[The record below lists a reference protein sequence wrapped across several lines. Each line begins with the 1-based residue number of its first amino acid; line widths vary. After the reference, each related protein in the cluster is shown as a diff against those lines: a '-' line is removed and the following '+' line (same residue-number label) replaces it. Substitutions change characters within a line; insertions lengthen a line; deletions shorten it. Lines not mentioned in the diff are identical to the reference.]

1 VSLLRRLVL
10 GRQFVEKW
18 PKACR
23 RTGRMAIFVA
33 EIEVEADPFVVVG
46 ALGRRHLSPFQPPLK
61 GYPSF
66 SDNLLHRNMF
76 G

>member
-1 VSLLRRLVL
+1 VFLLRRLVL

-18 PKACR
+18 PKACG

-66 SDNLLHRNMF
+66 SGNLLHRNMF

>member
-1 VSLLRRLVL
+1 M
-10 GRQFVEKW
+10 
-18 PKACR
+18 P
-23 RTGRMAIFVA
+23 TFVA

-46 ALGRRHLSPFQPPLK
+46 ALGRRHLNPLQPPLK

-66 SDNLLHRNMF
+66 SRNLLHRNMF

>member
-1 VSLLRRLVL
+1 MPPSHGSEPTATPPPVNRKFGRPQCLLVILKL
-10 GRQFVEKW
+10 
-18 PKACR
+18 
-23 RTGRMAIFVA
+23 M
-33 EIEVEADPFVVVG
+33 VVR

-66 SDNLLHRNMF
+66 SGNLLHRNMF

>member
-1 VSLLRRLVL
+1 MGLAEPQAFRWGPPLGAAFPGFVRLRL
-10 GRQFVEKW
+10 
-18 PKACR
+18 
-23 RTGRMAIFVA
+23 
-33 EIEVEADPFVVVG
+33 ADPFVVVG

-66 SDNLLHRNMF
+66 SGNLLHRNLF